1 MNWGK
6 GIIVVMT
13 LFIGFITVMVIGFF
27 AHSVDLES
35 EDYYQREI
43 GYESE
48 IVSMNNANKLVDKP
62 SIQVSASH
70 LVVQL
75 NNDLPYEEV
84 HLWLKRPD
92 DSKAD
97 QHFDIRDTRT
107 FTVSTHDLRKGK
119 YDLEL
124 SYKVNGKTY
133 LQKQS
138 IVVP

>member
-1 MNWGK
+1 
-6 GIIVVMT
+6 MT

-27 AHSVDLES
+27 SHSVDLES

-43 GYESE
+43 AYESE
-48 IVSMNNANKLVDKP
+48 IVSMNNANQLVDKP
-62 SIQVSASH
+62 TIQINPSH

-75 NNDLPYEEV
+75 NSERNYTSV

-92 DSKAD
+92 DSQAD
-97 QHFDIRDTRT
+97 QQFDIRDTRT
-107 FTVSTHDLRKGK
+107 FTLSTDDLRKGK

-124 SYKVNGKTY
+124 SYIVDGKNY

-138 IVVP
+138 IFVP